1 LITSKIRF
9 IDANLIPSTV
19 LIAAQNLLID
29 IDINDTEFVALTDY
43 IRGKLWSGDKILQ
56 NGLILKGWTRFIST
70 SDLLKLIN
78 KKNKTNTQ

>member
-1 LITSKIRF
+1 
-9 IDANLIPSTV
+9 
-19 LIAAQNLLID
+19 
-29 IDINDTEFVALTDY
+29 LTDY